1 MNNLRILK
9 FKFVNFILQII
20 ILSLFINFINYKFVI
35 KLDAGILKERQI
47 IIQFLANYVMYD
59 RDKIFGM
66 NFIFLIWIIACLIPV
81 INFDDYKSAC
91 STNLY
96 TFFFPNFFFYIFL
109 NRYSPN
115 SFNSYFTTFIIN
127 TMILGFTLLIF
138 SIGISILLNKT
149 IRNRSKVQLEDFKKI
164 VEKIKFVCPYCGT
177 KFNSIPLYCFNC
189 LKELRTDE
197 ITNDHTQ

>member
-1 MNNLRILK
+1 MNKLSILRI
-9 FKFVNFILQII
+9 KFVNFIIQII
-20 ILSLFINFINYKFVI
+20 ILSLFINFINYEFAIKF
-35 KLDAGILKERQI
+35 DPGILKERQL

-66 NFIFLIWIIACLIPV
+66 TFIYLIWIIACLIPV
-81 INFDDYKSAC
+81 INFDDYKSAY

-127 TMILGFTLLIF
+127 TLILGVTLLIF
-138 SIGISILLNKT
+138 SLGISIILNKT
-149 IRNRSKVQLEDFKKI
+149 IRNKSKAQLEDFKKI
-164 VEKIKFVCPYCGT
+164 IEKMKFICPYCGT
-177 KFNSIPLYCFNC
+177 KFNSIPVYCFNC

-197 ITNDHTQ
+197 ISNDK

>member
-1 MNNLRILK
+1 MNKLRILRI
-9 FKFVNFILQII
+9 KFVNFIIQII
-20 ILSLFINFINYKFVI
+20 ILSLFINFINYEFAIKF
-35 KLDAGILKERQI
+35 DPGILKERQL

-66 NFIFLIWIIACLIPV
+66 TFIYFIWIIACLIPV
-81 INFDDYKSAC
+81 INFDDYKSAY

-127 TMILGFTLLIF
+127 TLILGVTLLIF
-138 SIGISILLNKT
+138 SLGISIILNKT
-149 IRNRSKVQLEDFKKI
+149 IRNKSKAQLEDFKKI
-164 VEKIKFVCPYCGT
+164 IEKMKFICPYCGT
-177 KFNSIPLYCFNC
+177 KFNSIPVYCFNC

-197 ITNDHTQ
+197 ISNDHK

>member
-1 MNNLRILK
+1 MNKLRILRI
-9 FKFVNFILQII
+9 KFVNFIIQII
-20 ILSLFINFINYKFVI
+20 ILSLFINFINYKFAI
-35 KLDAGILKERQI
+35 KFDPGILKERQL

-66 NFIFLIWIIACLIPV
+66 TFIYFIWIIACLIPV
-81 INFDDYKSAC
+81 INFDDYKSAY

-127 TMILGFTLLIF
+127 TLILGVTLLIF
-138 SIGISILLNKT
+138 SLGISIILNKT
-149 IRNRSKVQLEDFKKI
+149 IRNKSKAQLEDFKKI
-164 VEKIKFVCPYCGT
+164 IEKMKFICPYCGT
-177 KFNSIPLYCFNC
+177 KFNSIPVYCFNC

-197 ITNDHTQ
+197 ISNDHK

>member
-1 MNNLRILK
+1 MNKLRILRI
-9 FKFVNFILQII
+9 KFVNFIIQII
-20 ILSLFINFINYKFVI
+20 ILSLFINFINYEFAIKF
-35 KLDAGILKERQI
+35 DPGILKERQL

-66 NFIFLIWIIACLIPV
+66 TFIYLIWIIACLIPV
-81 INFDDYKSAC
+81 INFDDYKSAY

-127 TMILGFTLLIF
+127 TLILGVTLLIF
-138 SIGISILLNKT
+138 SLGISIILNKT
-149 IRNRSKVQLEDFKKI
+149 IRNKSKAQLEDFKKI
-164 VEKIKFVCPYCGT
+164 IEKMKFICPYCGT
-177 KFNSIPLYCFNC
+177 KFNSIPVYCFNC

-197 ITNDHTQ
+197 ISNDK

>member
-9 FKFVNFILQII
+9 FKFVNFIIQII
-20 ILSLFINFINYKFVI
+20 ILSLFINFINYKFAI
-35 KLDAGILKERQI
+35 KFDPGILKERQL

-66 NFIFLIWIIACLIPV
+66 TFIYFIWIIACLIPV
-81 INFDDYKSAC
+81 INFDDYKSAY

-127 TMILGFTLLIF
+127 TLILGVTLLIF
-138 SIGISILLNKT
+138 SLGISIILNKT
-149 IRNRSKVQLEDFKKI
+149 IRNKSKAQLEDFKKI
-164 VEKIKFVCPYCGT
+164 IEKMKFICPYCGT
-177 KFNSIPLYCFNC
+177 KFNSIPVYCFNC

-197 ITNDHTQ
+197 ISNDK

>member
-1 MNNLRILK
+1 MNKLRILRI
-9 FKFVNFILQII
+9 KFVNFIIQII
-20 ILSLFINFINYKFVI
+20 ILSLFINFINYEFAIKF
-35 KLDAGILKERQI
+35 DPGILKERQL

-66 NFIFLIWIIACLIPV
+66 TFIYFIWIIACLIPV
-81 INFDDYKSAC
+81 INFDDYKSAY

-127 TMILGFTLLIF
+127 TLILGVTLLIF
-138 SIGISILLNKT
+138 SLGISIILNKT
-149 IRNRSKVQLEDFKKI
+149 IRNKSKAQLEDFKKI
-164 VEKIKFVCPYCGT
+164 IEKMKFICPYCGT
-177 KFNSIPLYCFNC
+177 KFNSIPVYCFNC

-197 ITNDHTQ
+197 ISNDK

>member
-1 MNNLRILK
+1 MNKLGILRI
-9 FKFVNFILQII
+9 KFVNFIIQII
-20 ILSLFINFINYKFVI
+20 ILSLFIYFINYEFVI
-35 KLDAGILKERQI
+35 KFDAGILKERQI

-59 RDKIFGM
+59 RDKIFGIT
-66 NFIFLIWIIACLIPV
+66 FIFSIWIIACLIPV
-81 INFDDYKSAC
+81 FNFEDYKSAC

-127 TMILGFTLLIF
+127 TLILGFTLLIF
-138 SIGISILLNKT
+138 SIGITKLLNKT
-149 IRNRSKVQLEDFKKI
+149 IRNKSKIQLEDFKKI
-164 VEKIKFVCPYCGT
+164 VEKIKFICPYCGT

-197 ITNDHTQ
+197 ISNDHKQ

>member
-1 MNNLRILK
+1 MNKLSILRI
-9 FKFVNFILQII
+9 KFVNFIIQII
-20 ILSLFINFINYKFVI
+20 ILSLFINFINYEFAIKF
-35 KLDAGILKERQI
+35 DPGILKERQL

-66 NFIFLIWIIACLIPV
+66 TFIYLIWIIACLIPV
-81 INFDDYKSAC
+81 INFDDYKSAY

-127 TMILGFTLLIF
+127 TLILGVTLLIF
-138 SIGISILLNKT
+138 SLGISIILNKT
-149 IRNRSKVQLEDFKKI
+149 IRNKSKAQLEDFKKI
-164 VEKIKFVCPYCGT
+164 IEKMKFICPYCGT
-177 KFNSIPLYCFNC
+177 KFNSIPVYCFNC

-197 ITNDHTQ
+197 ISNDHK

>member
-1 MNNLRILK
+1 MNKLRILRI
-9 FKFVNFILQII
+9 KFVNFIIQII
-20 ILSLFINFINYKFVI
+20 ILSLFINFINYEFAIKF
-35 KLDAGILKERQI
+35 DPGILKERQL

-66 NFIFLIWIIACLIPV
+66 TFIYLIWIMVCLIPV
-81 INFDDYKSAC
+81 INFDDYKSAY

-127 TMILGFTLLIF
+127 TLILGVTLLIF
-138 SIGISILLNKT
+138 SLGISIILNKT
-149 IRNRSKVQLEDFKKI
+149 IRNKSKAQLEDFKKI
-164 VEKIKFVCPYCGT
+164 IEKMKFICPYCGT
-177 KFNSIPLYCFNC
+177 KFNSIPVY
-189 LKELRTDE
+189 
-197 ITNDHTQ
+197 

>member
-1 MNNLRILK
+1 MNKLSILRI
-9 FKFVNFILQII
+9 KFVNFIIQII
-20 ILSLFINFINYKFVI
+20 ILSLFINFINYEFAIKF
-35 KLDAGILKERQI
+35 DPGILKERQL

-66 NFIFLIWIIACLIPV
+66 TFIYFIWIIACLIPV
-81 INFDDYKSAC
+81 INFDDYKSAY

-127 TMILGFTLLIF
+127 TLILGVTLLIF
-138 SIGISILLNKT
+138 SLGISIILNKT
-149 IRNRSKVQLEDFKKI
+149 IRNKSKAQLEDFKKI
-164 VEKIKFVCPYCGT
+164 IEKMKFICPYCGT
-177 KFNSIPLYCFNC
+177 KFNSIPVYCFNC

-197 ITNDHTQ
+197 ISNDHK

>member
-1 MNNLRILK
+1 MNKLRILRI
-9 FKFVNFILQII
+9 KFVNFIIQII
-20 ILSLFINFINYKFVI
+20 ILSLFINFINYKFAI
-35 KLDAGILKERQI
+35 KFDPGILKERQL

-66 NFIFLIWIIACLIPV
+66 TFIYLIWIIACLIPV
-81 INFDDYKSAC
+81 INFDDYKSAY

-127 TMILGFTLLIF
+127 TLILGVTLLIF
-138 SIGISILLNKT
+138 SLGISIILNKT
-149 IRNRSKVQLEDFKKI
+149 IRNKSKAQLEDFKKI
-164 VEKIKFVCPYCGT
+164 IEKMKFICPYCGT
-177 KFNSIPLYCFNC
+177 KFNSIPVYCFNC

-197 ITNDHTQ
+197 ISNDK